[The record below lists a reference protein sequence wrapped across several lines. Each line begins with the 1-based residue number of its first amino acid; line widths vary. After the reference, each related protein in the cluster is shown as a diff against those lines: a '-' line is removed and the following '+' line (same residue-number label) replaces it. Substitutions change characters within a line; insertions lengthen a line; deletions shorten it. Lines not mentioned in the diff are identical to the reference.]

1 MTRTIGMDKRKYNIA
16 DTEVSETPG
25 ISTVNSAN
33 SVGSTKK
40 LERLFNKNQNANPII
55 RNPAITLTS
64 AKTLIPRL
72 VLVSIF
78 ESADCTL

>member
-1 MTRTIGMDKRKYNIA
+1 MTRTIGIDNRKYSIA
-16 DTEVSETPG
+16 EAEVNVTPG
-25 ISTVNSAN
+25 INTVNSAN

-40 LERLFNKNQNANPII
+40 LERLFNRNQNANPII